1 LTSIAS
7 IDVTAVAGMSSSNG
21 WTLQEQEFAASARLR
36 VVSVEEALRELSLP
50 ARVTHPDP
58 AIKVVLEPT
67 TRFRRG
73 WYKLEIQF
81 PPDGVVDVV
90 GEFICAGGDQ
100 FWQRF
105 PVVDRNSFCLTLR
118 IGGILERLILRISGS
133 GHVIRPVKFLLRRRI
148 SIGWIADVTRAALR
162 VLKRRRLGI
171 LQSGASFVRGL
182 TQPEMIVLRAAGP
195 EKGETRYQT
204 WMRLFDEVPEQHR
217 RRHQERLDSLERMPL
232 ISCLAMIGAVNDVA
246 IARLARGLREQIYPR
261 WELLVAVPKG
271 LALLVSESLRAQGL
285 FSFRIVAAENNTSS
299 TCNALLRESRGSYI
313 LKIPEGAMLRPNALL
328 EFAMT
333 VALYP
338 TAELVYS
345 DEDQIDEQGRRL
357 NPKFKPAWSP
367 DFFAVYDYIGH
378 LTLLRRE
385 AASMIG
391 GWRDFSSVAID
402 HDLKLRVTEQ
412 VESQNIIHIAKI
424 LVSCPATPEGQD
436 DTRRLEVER
445 MLCDHIERRHLP
457 AEVVWPEGVCLPR
470 LRYRIPSPAPL
481 ASIIIPTRDGA
492 DILDKCV
499 HSILARTRYPAFEI
513 LIIDNGSVKATT
525 HRLFAELAQQ
535 DRIRILPHPGA
546 FNYSALNNFAAGE
559 ARGTILAL
567 LNNDIEVISDDW
579 LEEMVALAVR
589 PEIGCVGAKLL
600 YPNGRVQHAGVYLG
614 LGALAVHGYRLAA
627 RDSPGQLN
635 RMSTV
640 QNVSAVTAACLVIR
654 KNVFDEVGGF
664 DQETLKVTLNDI
676 DLCLK
681 VRAVDGYLN
690 VWTPFAELI
699 HHESVSRGR
708 SIGPVEG
715 RHVWQERNI
724 MRARWG
730 EALLR
735 DPYYSPNLSDDR
747 EDFSIRVH

>member
-1 LTSIAS
+1 
-7 IDVTAVAGMSSSNG
+7 VTAVTTSAPDG
-21 WTLQEQEFAASARLR
+21 WKLQQQGFAVSARLS
-36 VVSVEEALRELSLP
+36 VVSVEGGLREVSLP

-58 AIKVVLEPT
+58 AIKVILEPT

-73 WYKLEIQF
+73 WYRLEIQF

-100 FWQRF
+100 FWQRLA
-105 PVVDRNSFCLTLR
+105 VVDRNSFCVTLR

-133 GHVIRPVKFLLRRRI
+133 GYLTRPVKFVLRRRI
-148 SIGWIADVTRAALR
+148 AIGWIADIARRALR
-162 VLKRRRLGI
+162 VVKRRPLGI
-171 LQSGASFVRGL
+171 LQSGVSFVRGL
-182 TQPEMIVLRAAGP
+182 TQPEMMVLRGAAGQ
-195 EKGETRYQT
+195 EKRETRYET
-204 WMRLFDEVPEQHR
+204 WMRWFDEVPEQHR

-232 ISCLAMIGAVNDVA
+232 ISCLTMIGAVNDLA
-246 IARLARGLREQIYPR
+246 IVRLARGLREQIYPR

-271 LALLVSESLRAQGL
+271 LALLVSESLCAQGL
-285 FSFRIVAAENNTSS
+285 SSFRIVAAANDTSS
-299 TCNALLRESRGSYI
+299 TCNALLRESSGSYI

-345 DEDQIDEQGRRL
+345 DEDQIDEEGQRF

-378 LTLLRRE
+378 LTLLRRRVVT
-385 AASMIG
+385 MVG
-391 GWRDFSSVAID
+391 GWRDFSSIAID
-402 HDLKLRVTEQ
+402 HDLKLRVTDQ
-412 VESQNIIHIAKI
+412 VESRNIIHIAKI
-424 LVSCPATPEGQD
+424 LVSCPAAVEGQN
-436 DTRRLEVER
+436 DTGRAEIEQ
-445 MLCDHIERRHLP
+445 MLCDHIERRHLS
-457 AEVVWPEGVCLPR
+457 AEVVWPEGVCPPR
-470 LRYRIPSPAPL
+470 LRYRIPFPVPL
-481 ASIIIPTRDGA
+481 VSIIIPTRDRA

-499 HSILARTRYPAFEI
+499 HSILGRTRYSSFEI
-513 LIIDNGSVKATT
+513 LILDNGSVETTT
-525 HRLFAELAQQ
+525 HRLFAKLAKQ

-546 FNYSALNNFAAGE
+546 FNYSALNNFAARE

-567 LNNDIEVISDDW
+567 LNNDIEVVSDDW
-579 LEEMVALAVR
+579 LEEMVALAAR

-614 LGALAVHGYRLAA
+614 LAGLAAHGYRLAA
-627 RDSPGQLN
+627 RDSLGQLN

-654 KNVFDEVGGF
+654 KSVFDQVGGF
-664 DQETLKVTLNDI
+664 DQEALKVALNDV

-690 VWTPFAELI
+690 LWTPFAELI
-699 HHESVSRGR
+699 HHESVSRG
-708 SIGPVEG
+708 SGGAVEA
-715 RHVWQERNI
+715 RRAWQERNV

>member
-1 LTSIAS
+1 
-7 IDVTAVAGMSSSNG
+7 VTAVAGMSSPNA
-21 WTLQEQEFAASARLR
+21 WKLQEQGFAASARLR
-36 VVSVEEALRELSLP
+36 VVSVEEGLRELSLP
-50 ARVTHPDP
+50 ARVAHPDP

-73 WYKLEIQF
+73 WYRLEIQF

-100 FWQRF
+100 FWQRLA
-105 PVVDRNSFCLTLR
+105 VVDRNSFCVTLR

-133 GHVIRPVKFLLRRRI
+133 GYVMRPSKFVLRRRI
-148 SIGWIADVTRAALR
+148 AIGWIADVARAALR
-162 VLKRRRLGI
+162 VVKRRRLGI
-171 LQSGASFVRGL
+171 LQSGVSFARGL
-182 TQPEMIVLRAAGP
+182 TQPEMIVLRGAGL
-195 EKGETRYQT
+195 EKEEARYET

-217 RRHQERLDSLERMPL
+217 RRHQERLDSFERMPL
-232 ISCLAMIGAVNDVA
+232 ISCLTTIGAINDLA

-271 LALLVSESLRAQGL
+271 LALLVREILYAQGL
-285 FSFRIVAAENNTSS
+285 FSFRIVAAANDTSS

-345 DEDQIDEQGRRL
+345 DEDQIDEEGRRF

-378 LTLLRRE
+378 LTLLRRK
-385 AASMIG
+385 AATMVG
-391 GWRDFSSVAID
+391 GWRDFSYIAID
-402 HDLKLRVTEQ
+402 HDLKLRVTDQ
-412 VESQNIIHIAKI
+412 VESRNIIHIAKI
-424 LVSCPATPEGQD
+424 LVSCPVTSEGQN
-436 DTRRLEVER
+436 DTGRVEVEG

-481 ASIIIPTRDGA
+481 VSIIIPTRDRA

-499 HSILARTRYPAFEI
+499 HSILGRTRYPSFEI
-513 LIIDNGSVKATT
+513 LIVDNGSVETTT
-525 HRLFAELAQQ
+525 HRLFAELAKQ

-546 FNYSALNNFAAGE
+546 FNYSALNNFAARE

-567 LNNDIEVISDDW
+567 LNNDIEVISHDW

-589 PEIGCVGAKLL
+589 PQIGCVGAKLL
-600 YPNGRVQHAGVYLG
+600 YPSGRVQHAGVYLG
-614 LGALAVHGYRLAA
+614 LAGLAVHGYRLAA

-654 KNVFDEVGGF
+654 KSVFDEVGGF
-664 DQETLKVTLNDI
+664 DQEALKVALNDL

-690 VWTPFAELI
+690 LWTPFAELI
-699 HHESVSRGR
+699 HHESVSRG
-708 SIGPVEG
+708 SGGVVEA
-715 RHVWQERNI
+715 RRAWQERNV

>member
-1 LTSIAS
+1 
-7 IDVTAVAGMSSSNG
+7 VTAVTPSSPDG
-21 WTLQEQEFAASARLR
+21 WKLQEQGFAVSARLS
-36 VVSVEEALRELSLP
+36 VASVEAGLRQPGLP
-50 ARVTHPDP
+50 ARVSHPDP
-58 AIKVVLEPT
+58 AVKVVLEPT

-90 GEFICAGGDQ
+90 AEFICAGGDQ
-100 FWQRF
+100 FWQRL
-105 PVVDRNSFCLTLR
+105 PVVDRNSFCVTLR

-133 GHVIRPVKFLLRRRI
+133 GYVTRPVKFVLRRRI
-148 SIGWIADVTRAALR
+148 TIGWIADVARTALR
-162 VLKRRRLGI
+162 VIKRRRLGI
-171 LQSGASFVRGL
+171 LQSGVSFARGL
-182 TQPEMIVLRAAGP
+182 TQPEMIVLRGATGL
-195 EKGETRYQT
+195 EKGETRYET

-232 ISCLAMIGAVNDVA
+232 ISCLTTIGAVNDLA
-246 IARLARGLREQIYPR
+246 IGRLARGLREQIYPR

-271 LALLVSESLRAQGL
+271 LTSLVSESLCAQGL
-285 FSFRIVAAENNTSS
+285 FSFRIVAAGNHTSA

-345 DEDQIDEQGRRL
+345 DEDQIDEEGRRL
-357 NPKFKPAWSP
+357 KPKFKPAWSP

-378 LTLLRRE
+378 LTLLRRK
-385 AASMIG
+385 AASLVG
-391 GWRDFSSVAID
+391 GWRDFFSSAID
-402 HDLKLRVTEQ
+402 HDLKLRVTDQ

-424 LVSCPATPEGQD
+424 LVSCPVTPDGQN
-436 DTRRLEVER
+436 DTRRVEVER
-445 MLCDHIERRHLP
+445 MLCAHIERRHLP
-457 AEVVWPEGVCLPR
+457 AEVVWPEGICLPR

-481 ASIIIPTRDGA
+481 ASIIIPTRDRA
-492 DILDKCV
+492 DILDNCV
-499 HSILARTRYPAFEI
+499 QSILARTRYPSFEI
-513 LIIDNGSVKATT
+513 LIVDNGSVEATT
-525 HRLFAELAQQ
+525 HRLFAELARQ

-546 FNYSALNNFAAGE
+546 FNYSALNNFAARE

-589 PEIGCVGAKLL
+589 PQIGCVGAKLL

-614 LGALAVHGYRLAA
+614 LAGLAVHGYRLAA

-654 KNVFDEVGGF
+654 KSVFDEVGGF
-664 DQETLKVTLNDI
+664 DQETLKVALNDI

-681 VRAVDGYLN
+681 VRAVNGYLN

-699 HHESVSRGR
+699 HHESVTRGR
-708 SIGPVEG
+708 GMGPVEG
-715 RHVWQERNI
+715 RRVWQERNV

-747 EDFSIRVH
+747 DDFSIRVH

>member
-133 GHVIRPVKFLLRRRI
+133 GHVMRPVKFLLRRRI

-614 LGALAVHGYRLAA
+614 LGGLAVHGYRLAA
-627 RDSPGQLN
+627 RDSTGQLN

-715 RHVWQERNI
+715 RRVWQERNI